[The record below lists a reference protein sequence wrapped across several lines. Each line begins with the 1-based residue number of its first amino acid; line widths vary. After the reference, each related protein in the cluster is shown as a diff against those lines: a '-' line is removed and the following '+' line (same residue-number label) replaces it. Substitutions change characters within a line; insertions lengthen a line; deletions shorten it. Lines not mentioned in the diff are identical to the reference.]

1 MTHHERMTKSPVRRL
16 TLELGI
22 SSMLAMVIT
31 TVYSLVDTWYV
42 ARLGTQAAAAVG
54 ISFAIMEMISSLG
67 YLFGTGGGTRMGLL
81 LGAGETRK
89 ASEAASTAAFCAGAL
104 SVLMGGLGLFFL
116 SPLMRLLG
124 STPTIQPYAESYGR
138 LILLGFPVMCLSI
151 VLATFLRC
159 EGKNRLSMIGMSLG
173 GILNIVLDEVFI
185 FGLGL
190 GITGAALATFLS
202 QCAGLAVL
210 VFFFASG
217 RTQARI
223 SPGAVRADRHL
234 VGQIVRAGLPSLCRH
249 GAGTLSAVC
258 LNLAAGMAGGDPLI
272 AALAVSSKVTAFV
285 LALLKGL
292 FQGAQSVYSYN
303 KGAGETGRI
312 REAYDFTLRV
322 NQILICGIAAGM
334 YFLAPPILGLFG
346 GMEQET
352 VLLGIAALRVQ
363 TFGLIFMPYGF
374 SVNILLQAVG
384 ESAKSTFLA
393 SLPQG
398 LFFVPL
404 VFVMTS
410 LWGIP
415 GLLLTPAAAYLATD
429 LVTVPF
435 KKRDVDGRYP
445 QTLTGAFPEPG
456 R

>member
-1 MTHHERMTKSPVRRL
+1 
-16 TLELGI
+16 
-22 SSMLAMVIT
+22 
-31 TVYSLVDTWYV
+31 
-42 ARLGTQAAAAVG
+42 
-54 ISFAIMEMISSLG
+54 
-67 YLFGTGGGTRMGLL
+67 
-81 LGAGETRK
+81 
-89 ASEAASTAAFCAGAL
+89 
-104 SVLMGGLGLFFL
+104 
-116 SPLMRLLG
+116 
-124 STPTIQPYAESYGR
+124 
-138 LILLGFPVMCLSI
+138 
-151 VLATFLRC
+151 
-159 EGKNRLSMIGMSLG
+159 
-173 GILNIVLDEVFI
+173 
-185 FGLGL
+185 
-190 GITGAALATFLS
+190 
-202 QCAGLAVL
+202 
-210 VFFFASG
+210 
-217 RTQARI
+217 
-223 SPGAVRADRHL
+223 
-234 VGQIVRAGLPSLCRH
+234 
-249 GAGTLSAVC
+249 
-258 LNLAAGMAGGDPLI
+258 MAGGDPLI

-445 QTLTGAFPEPG
+445 RP
-456 R
+456 